1 MSQVEKIIKKKND
14 KEEIKSVMRAESKE
28 LYMVDDYTFVPAPTN
43 VSKNHDEWTFEK
55 MNRDFGTT
63 VNDKPVYQRPDVD
76 GSALLMG
83 EGNNWQK
90 QLMRDVIQGNPF
102 QPIHLRLKD
111 SVWEIVDGGHRTR
124 SVVKFLKGYV
134 RLPKDTIITDVN
146 GKEFDLSE
154 MTFKDIL
161 RKHPMLAEYIW
172 NLKFE
177 VYEYTNLSDKQATKL
192 FIKLNN
198 LNKMS
203 PADKR
208 NAVHG
213 IIADVCRDRGAVDGR
228 TSLDIF
234 TITEKKSGKETLR
247 YVSLPRNRTTDEIVS
262 YALYYLY
269 KGGIFNDDFVSF
281 ESQTELNNMYEDE
294 TLKDKLGNSTDTLL
308 SDLDS
313 LLKVVNDVII
323 LGKFSSARSAN
334 WGKGAIKKLIM
345 LICESAWNAGG
356 FKKYKPDV
364 KKLHNELSESFKEL
378 CKSKVKHKPH
388 RLYEVKDNK
397 VVALPKSKQPEKVN
411 YNEEYKFSGV
421 FSGGGRVDDLQYI
434 YYHFLTKGFL
444 GFGLKTTTKDNSR
457 SFTEKQKEELYII
470 QNGKCAVTGQDLDSI
485 EYVADHILP
494 YAYGGPT
501 EVKNGQ
507 LICKDANEMKS
518 SGMTISEV
526 ELLCNRYDCH
536 TEKIK
541 ALIEYTKLFG
551 DDRLDGETIKKVKEL
566 VIG

>member
-1 MSQVEKIIKKKND
+1 MSIVDKILKKQDD
-14 KEEIKSVMRAESKE
+14 KKEVKAVMAAESKE
-28 LYMVDDYTFVPAPTN
+28 LYQVDDYTFVAALTN
-43 VSKNHDEWTFEK
+43 INKNHDEWTFLK
-55 MNRDFGTT
+55 MYQDFGTM

-76 GSALLMG
+76 GSGLLMG

-102 QPIHLRLKD
+102 QPIHLRLKNG
-111 SVWEIVDGGHRTR
+111 VWEIVDGGHRTR
-124 SVVKFLKGYV
+124 SVVKFLKGFV
-134 RLPKDTIITDVN
+134 KLPKDTIITDVN

-154 MTFKDIL
+154 MTFTDIL
-161 RKHPMLAEYIW
+161 RKYPMLAEYIW

-177 VYEYTNLSDKQATKL
+177 VYEYTNLSDRQATKL

-213 IIADVCRDRGAVDGR
+213 IIADVCRDRGAVDAEKAL
-228 TSLDIF
+228 SIF
-234 TITEKKSGKETLR
+234 TITETKSGKDTLR
-247 YVSLPRNRTTDEIVS
+247 YTSLPRNRATDEIVS
-262 YALYYLY
+262 YALHYLY
-269 KGGIFNDDFVSF
+269 MGGIFGELKSL
-281 ESQTELNNMYEDE
+281 ESQSALDKMYEDE
-294 TLKDKLGNSTDTLL
+294 TLEAKLGNSTDTLL

-378 CKSKVKHKPH
+378 CKSKVKHKPR

-397 VVALPKSKQPEKVN
+397 VVVLPKNKQPENVN
-411 YNEEYKFSGV
+411 YSEEYKFSGV

-444 GFGLKTTTKDNSR
+444 GFGLKTTTKDDSR
-457 SFTEKQKEELYII
+457 SFTEKQKDELYII
-470 QNGKCAVTGQDLDSI
+470 QDGKCAVTGQDLDSI
-485 EYVADHILP
+485 EYAADHILP
-494 YAYGGPT
+494 HTYGGPT
-501 EVKNGQ
+501 DVKNGQ

-526 ELLCNRYDCH
+526 ELLCDRYDCH
-536 TEKIK
+536 TEDIK
-541 ALIEYTKLFG
+541 TIIGYIKLVG
-551 DDRLDGETIKKVKEL
+551 NDRLSDSEIKKVKEL